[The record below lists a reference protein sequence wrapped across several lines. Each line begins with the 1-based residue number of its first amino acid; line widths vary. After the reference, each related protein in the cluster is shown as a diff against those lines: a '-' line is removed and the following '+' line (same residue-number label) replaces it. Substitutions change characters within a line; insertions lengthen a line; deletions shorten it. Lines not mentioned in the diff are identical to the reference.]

1 MAESAAV
8 KAFSNIALVK
18 YWGKLLVAGNE
29 PAVSSLSITLDSLF
43 TETKIS
49 LDSGFEKDILLFN
62 GEELNTES
70 KNFKRIF
77 KAFNVMRD
85 FADVEDKCIIE
96 TSNNFPTGAGLAS
109 SASGFSA
116 LALGGSKALGLD
128 LSDKQLSQLA
138 RSFSGSAARSIFG
151 GFSKMMTQDVAEA
164 NPPFGSVYAEP
175 VATADHWPLS
185 VCVGVVSEKEKDLGS
200 TDGMDLTRLTSPYY
214 EAWLRDNDKDVLE
227 AEQAVLD
234 KDFEKL
240 AIISEQ
246 SCLKMH
252 ANAMAANPGILYWEG
267 VTVEAIHLIRSL
279 RKQGVPVFFTIDAG
293 PQIKAVCLPE
303 VIAHV
308 EGALQ
313 SLDGIKRTIT
323 CGLGQGAHSV

>member
-1 MAESAAV
+1 MSENIRV

-18 YWGKLLVAGNE
+18 YWGKQNVAGNE

-43 TETKIS
+43 TETKIVM
-49 LDSGFEKDILLFN
+49 DSGFEKDVLLFN
-62 GEELNTES
+62 GEELNVES

-77 KAFNVMRD
+77 KAFNIMRD
-85 FADVEDKCIIE
+85 FAGVQDKCMIE

-109 SASGFSA
+109 SASGFAA
-116 LALGGSKALGLD
+116 LALGASKALGLD
-128 LSDKQLSQLA
+128 LSEKQLSQLA
-138 RSFSGSAARSIFG
+138 RSFSGSAARSVFG
-151 GFSKMMTQDVAEA
+151 GFSKMMTQDVVSV
-164 NPPFGSVYAEP
+164 NPPFGSIYAEP
-175 VATADHWPLS
+175 VASADHWPLS

-200 TDGMDLTRLTSPYY
+200 TDGMELTRLTSPYY
-214 EAWLRDNDKDVLE
+214 DAWLRDNDKDVLE
-227 AEQAVLD
+227 AEKAVLD

-240 AIISEQ
+240 ASISEQ

-303 VIAHV
+303 AIEKV
-308 EGALQ
+308 EEALL
-313 SLDGIKRTIT
+313 SLDGIKRTIV
-323 CGLGQGAHSV
+323 CGLGKGAYCV